1 MSLVGPRPCLFS
13 QRDLIAERKARGITM
28 NKPGITGLGQ
38 LHGVDIN
45 PKRLACLDGR
55 MMSSLSLE
63 SYFKYLSKTVCSIIV

>member
-1 MSLVGPRPCLFS
+1 
-13 QRDLIAERKARGITM
+13 M

-38 LHGVDIN
+38 LHGVDMRN

-63 SYFKYLSKTVCSIIV
+63 SYFKYLSNTVCSIIV